1 MPVLR
6 GLSPLTALLIA
17 SSAGLVGC
25 GSGSALLAQ
34 PAQWIS
40 PYRNDVVQGNFI
52 AAEQISQLKPGLSRL
67 QVRNL
72 MGTPLVSSLFHADRW
87 DYVFS
92 FKRGNGQAQLYR
104 YSVFFK
110 GDALT
115 RFEGDAMPSES
126 EFLAQL
132 DGKRKLGTVPSL
144 QATPEQLQAAQP
156 DKPAQPAQPAASAAP
171 VVAAPATSYPPLESR

>member
-1 MPVLR
+1 MPVRPRFL
-6 GLSPLTALLIA
+6 LPSALLA
-17 SSAGLVGC
+17 AVSAGLVGC
-25 GSGSALLAQ
+25 GSGAGVLSQ
-34 PAQWIS
+34 PAQWIT
-40 PYRNDVVQGNFI
+40 PYRSDVVQGNFI
-52 AAEQISQLKPGLSRL
+52 ASEQVSQLKPGLSRL

-92 FKRGNGQAQLYR
+92 FKRGAGEPKLYR
-104 YSVFFK
+104 YSVFFQ

-132 DGKRKLGTVPSL
+132 DVKRKLGAVPPL

-156 DKPAQPAQPAASAAP
+156 VKPAQPTA
-171 VVAAPATSYPPLESR
+171 VGAAPAAALPVAYPPLEADKP